1 MCVCVRSVTQLCL
14 TLCDPMDCS
23 LPGSSIHGILQ
34 VRILEW
40 VVISFSRGSSQ
51 PRDQTF
57 ISCLAGR
64 GKHIK
69 SCHLFQR
76 EEKRITK
83 GIWDCVSRVL
93 SLSGCWIAAES
104 QNWEKSFLPQLTT
117 SAVKPLHAQWPS
129 SSGMP
134 MLCPASHAGT
144 SFVNISSISIAKHLL
159 LFCSENQAPLTWHRT
174 F

>member
-83 GIWDCVSRVL
+83 GIWDCKCVQGPQPEWVLNSSRISELGKILPSPAHHL
-93 SLSGCWIAAES
+93 SSKTPPCPVTLLIGNAHALPSQPCWDQLGQYFQHLYSKTSSA
-104 QNWEKSFLPQLTT
+104 FLFW
-117 SAVKPLHAQWPS
+117 KPSPS
-129 SSGMP
+129 DM
-134 MLCPASHAGT
+134 T
-144 SFVNISSISIAKHLL
+144 
-159 LFCSENQAPLTWHRT
+159 
-174 F
+174 